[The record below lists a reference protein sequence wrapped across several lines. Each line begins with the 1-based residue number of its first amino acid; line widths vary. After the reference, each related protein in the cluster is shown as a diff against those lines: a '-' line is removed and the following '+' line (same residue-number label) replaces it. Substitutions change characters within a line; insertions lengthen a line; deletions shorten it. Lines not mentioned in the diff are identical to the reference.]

1 MRCLSYAPD
10 ANFTDD
16 FLLHFSGYVWWG
28 VFHTLLLLALL
39 RSFFYT
45 PGGSFSV
52 EFLLHSLGMF
62 GEDFLPSYTPV
73 A

>member
-1 MRCLSYAPD
+1 M
-10 ANFTDD
+10 
-16 FLLHFSGYVWWG
+16 
-28 VFHTLLLLALL
+28 LALL

-45 PGGSFSV
+45 PGGSFSA